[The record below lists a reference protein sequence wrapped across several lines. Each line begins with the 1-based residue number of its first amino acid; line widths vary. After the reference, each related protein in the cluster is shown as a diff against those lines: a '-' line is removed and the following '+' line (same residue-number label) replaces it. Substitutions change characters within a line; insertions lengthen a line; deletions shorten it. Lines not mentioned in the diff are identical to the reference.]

1 MAKFDYYWENRR
13 EKQTKQ
19 KQNKS
24 EKENT
29 RYRLMVGCCSGKQS
43 TSSSMQSVL
52 QNRIARAVGQGDS
65 TDGQPEDF
73 ILFIEDFQQMGCQT
87 RKIWLAFVTKYA
99 K

>member
-1 MAKFDYYWENRR
+1 
-13 EKQTKQ
+13 
-19 KQNKS
+19 
-24 EKENT
+24 
-29 RYRLMVGCCSGKQS
+29 
-43 TSSSMQSVL
+43 MQSVL